1 VAAVTSKR
9 AQNLSFSV
17 FSWALLGILTAYIS
31 VIILTLLL
39 RVEGSSLRD
48 TLLSGRSLS
57 TMRLSAVCA
66 TIASVLA
73 LFFALPIGYLLA
85 RKSFPGKSLVDTL
98 LDVPIVL
105 SPVALGTALL
115 MLLGSEPGKFFEE
128 NIVSFVFTT
137 RGIVLA
143 QFSIVVALAIRSL
156 KAVFEQIDP
165 RYEDVAYFLG
175 SNRWRTFATVTL
187 PLARSG
193 ILASFI
199 LAWARA
205 IGEFGAT
212 ITVAGAVRGKTETIP
227 SAIYLGLASVNIQ
240 ETLAYVLLLILVA
253 VTVLLAVRL
262 LTARV
267 AR

>member
-1 VAAVTSKR
+1 MRSRR
-9 AQNLSFSV
+9 AYNLSFSV
-17 FSWALLGILTAYIS
+17 FSWAVLGILTAYIS
-31 VIILTLLL
+31 VVILTLLL
-39 RVEGSSLRD
+39 RVEGSSYGS

-57 TMRLSAVCA
+57 IIRLSVVSA

-73 LFFALPIGYLLA
+73 LFFALPTSYLLA
-85 RKSFPGKSLVDTL
+85 RKNFRGKSLVDTV

-115 MLLGSEPGKFFEE
+115 VLLGSEPGKFFED
-128 NIVSFVFTT
+128 NIVSFTFAT

-143 QFSIVVALAIRSL
+143 QFSIVVALAIRTL

-175 SNRWRTFATVTL
+175 SNRWRTFLTVTL
-187 PLARSG
+187 PLAKSG
-193 ILASFI
+193 IVAAFI

-227 SAIYLGLASVNIQ
+227 SAIYLGLAEVDIQ
-240 ETLAYVLLLILVA
+240 ETLVYVLLLIFVA
-253 VTVLLAVRL
+253 FAVLLAVRL

-267 AR
+267 LR

>member
-1 VAAVTSKR
+1 MRGKR
-9 AQNLSFSV
+9 AYNLSFSV
-17 FSWALLGILTAYIS
+17 FSWAVLGILTAYIS

-39 RVEGSSLRD
+39 RVEGSSYGD
-48 TLLSGRSLS
+48 TLLSSRSLS
-57 TMRLSAVCA
+57 TIRLSVICA

-85 RKSFPGKSLVDTL
+85 RKSFPGKNLVDTL

-115 MLLGSEPGKFFEE
+115 VLLGSEPGKFFED
-128 NIVSFVFTT
+128 NIVSFTFAT

-175 SNRWRTFATVTL
+175 SNRWRTFLTVTL
-187 PLARSG
+187 PLAKSG
-193 ILASFI
+193 IVAAVI

-227 SAIYLGLASVNIQ
+227 SAIYLGLAEVNIQ
-240 ETLAYVLLLILVA
+240 ETLVYVLLLILVA
-253 VTVLLAVRL
+253 VVVLLAVRL
-262 LTARV
+262 LTARAV
-267 AR
+267 R

>member
-1 VAAVTSKR
+1 MAMRSKR
-9 AQNLSFSV
+9 AYNLSFSV
-17 FSWALLGILTAYIS
+17 FSWAILGILTAYIS
-31 VIILTLLL
+31 VIILTLVL
-39 RVEGSSLRD
+39 RVEGSSYGD

-57 TMRLSAVCA
+57 TIRLSVISAS
-66 TIASVLA
+66 IASVLA

-85 RKSFPGKSLVDTL
+85 RKSFLGKNLVDTL

-115 MLLGSEPGKFFEE
+115 VLLGSDPGKFFED
-128 NIVSFVFTT
+128 NIVSFTFAT

-175 SNRWRTFATVTL
+175 SNRWQTFLTVTL

-193 ILASFI
+193 IVASFI

-227 SAIYLGLASVNIQ
+227 SAIYLGLADVDIQ
-240 ETLAYVLLLILVA
+240 ETLVYVLLLILVA
-253 VTVLLAVRL
+253 VAVLLMVRL
-262 LTARV
+262 LTARAV
-267 AR
+267 R